1 MSVWPSTGKRQPHA
15 LWVHASHQTALRVPQ
30 AADVILL
37 KGTQQDERVPKPLN
51 LAQAIDVLFPSPK
64 QSWG

>member
-1 MSVWPSTGKRQPHA
+1 MSVWPGTGKRQPHA
-15 LWVHASHQTALRVPQ
+15 LWVHASHQTSVLRVPQ
-30 AADVILL
+30 AADV

-51 LAQAIDVLFPSPK
+51 LAKATDALFPSPK